1 MSCANKNN
9 YMGPYDY
16 EKPQIL
22 VHTKLEAESPDLII
36 TVTVNGTPPMFY

>member
-1 MSCANKNN
+1 
-9 YMGPYDY
+9 MGPYDY